1 MQASATARATL
12 SRWYWAVPYLAVTVL
27 ALSMLA
33 VVWLLQARET
43 TVERDALARSE
54 SAVGAR
60 GRGPARRRGV
70 GTSAHEFRGR
80 LEKRQMD
87 MSK

>member
-33 VVWLLQARET
+33 VVWLLQERET
-43 TVERDALARSE
+43 EVEREDWGLTWNAALETGGVLVSKKIKLVLDV
-54 SAVGAR
+54 SAIKQA
-60 GRGPARRRGV
+60 
-70 GTSAHEFRGR
+70 
-80 LEKRQMD
+80 
-87 MSK
+87 